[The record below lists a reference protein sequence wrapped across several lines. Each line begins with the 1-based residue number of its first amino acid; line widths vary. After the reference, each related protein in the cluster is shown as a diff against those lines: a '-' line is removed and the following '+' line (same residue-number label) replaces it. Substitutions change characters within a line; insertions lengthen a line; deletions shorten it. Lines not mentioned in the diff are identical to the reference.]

1 MTTRTQKLPR
11 PARWL
16 LAAGILAL
24 ALAGCAPAAPT
35 PAGAP
40 PDAPLHTASTS
51 LGEIVVDGA
60 GMTAYVFDKDTA
72 GAGVSACTGS
82 CVGQWPAIM
91 TDSAS
96 PKVEG
101 ITGDVGTIE
110 LANGSKQVTLDGL
123 PLYTY
128 AGDSAPGDTNGQGV
142 SNIWWVVDPS
152 GAKVTQA
159 PEQDRGY

>member
-1 MTTRTQKLPR
+1 MITRTQKPPR

-16 LAAGILAL
+16 LAAGVLAV
-24 ALAGCAPAAPT
+24 ALTGCASSAPT

-72 GAGVSACTGS
+72 GAGASACTGS
-82 CVGQWPAIM
+82 CVGQWPAIV

-142 SNIWWVVDPS
+142 GNIWWVVDSS